1 MAALMKRRELLFG
14 LAALPSTLPLASRT
28 AAAETYPTRPVR
40 ILVATSAGGGTD
52 LVARFIAQWLT
63 ERLGQPFVGPAA
75 ATTSAPR
82 WRRAP
87 PRTATRCSL
96 ANAVNA
102 INSSLYQKLNYNFI
116 ADFAPVANVMG
127 TPLLVL
133 VHPAVAARSAAELI
147 ALAKA
152 SPGKLNLASGGI
164 GATGHMSAEL
174 FQMMAGIKLTH
185 VPYRGEAPALTDL
198 IAGQAQ
204 VMVSTTGSS
213 LQYAKAGTVR
223 ALATTTDERV
233 AELPEVPPLSQTMP
247 GYHANAWNGLCA
259 PKGTPPEIITLL
271 NREVNL
277 AMADAK
283 IKERM
288 ASLGGVALPGSPEDY
303 GRTIAADT
311 EKWGKVVQFSGARVN

>member
-1 MAALMKRRELLFG
+1 V
-14 LAALPSTLPLASRT
+14 ASRI
-28 AAAETYPTRPVR
+28 AAAQTYPTRPTR
-40 ILVATSAGGGTD
+40 MLVATSAGGGTD

-63 ERLGQPFVGPAA
+63 ERLGQPFVVENRPGGGNNIGTEMAA
-75 ATTSAPR
+75 
-82 WRRAP
+82 RAP
-87 PRTATRCSL
+87 ADGYTL
-96 ANAVNA
+96 FMANAVNA

-116 ADFAPVANVMG
+116 ADFTPVANVMG

-133 VHPAVAARSAAELI
+133 VHPSVAATSAAELI
-147 ALAKA
+147 AVAKA

-174 FQMMAGIKLTH
+174 FQMMAGIKFTH

-233 AELPEVPPLSQTMP
+233 AELPDVPPLSQTVP
-247 GYHANAWNGLCA
+247 GYQANAWNGLCA
-259 PKGTPPEIITLL
+259 PKGTPAEIITLL

-277 AMADAK
+277 AIADAK

-311 EKWGKVVQFSGARVN
+311 EKWGKVVQFSGAKVN